1 MFERI
6 ILIGEC
12 REEGVI
18 EESLIPQR
26 REIPNNQGA
35 DVLDELNVAGA
46 RRGCLARRSRRT
58 ARGCGSRVPMALS
71 LRGSRSRRLRDRRGR
86 FSTTARGQRPRRPI
100 RRGPCLLLTWTW
112 APLGLELKATAT
124 VSGLGPT
131 CSTLAGPTRRI
142 HLDSTKRSPCAV
154 LITIVDPLAAVL
166 RRIRW
171 IHRAGCM

>member
-46 RRGCLARRSRRT
+46 SRT
-58 ARGCGSRVPMALS
+58 LSR
-71 LRGSRSRRLRDRRGR
+71 
-86 FSTTARGQRPRRPI
+86 
-100 RRGPCLLLTWTW
+100 
-112 APLGLELKATAT
+112 AT
-124 VSGLGPT
+124 VEANG
-131 CSTLAGPTRRI
+131 AWMW
-142 HLDSTKRSPCAV
+142 K
-154 LITIVDPLAAVL
+154 
-166 RRIRW
+166 
-171 IHRAGCM
+171 